1 MDPPYLPGLFVWG
14 FVLIQYDTFWE
25 NWLCWCAVLLQA
37 VIKLLARVGKFDR
50 PFEATILCPK
60 IVLVAVKSTLYS
72 MKYNEAKIKASY
84 VFM

>member
-1 MDPPYLPGLFVWG
+1 
-14 FVLIQYDTFWE
+14 
-25 NWLCWCAVLLQA
+25 VLLQA
-37 VIKLLARVGKFDR
+37 VIKLLTRVGKFDR

-60 IVLVAVKSTLYS
+60 IVLDAVKSTLYG